1 MHHKDVRVL
10 VVDDEET
17 YRFMLKTLL
26 EAEGFA
32 PTTANDGVQ
41 AINAVQARSFDIV
54 LLDVKMPKVDGVEA
68 LRFIKENFPD
78 TEVIMLTGVGDVKIA
93 VECMK
98 AGAYDFLTKPYS
110 TEELL
115 TTVERALERKKLL
128 RENLLMKSEL
138 SRLVGSSDLVGRSKA
153 LEKVMGVAAKVAPT
167 ESTVLIQGAT
177 GTGKE
182 LVASFI
188 YKNSSRKEG
197 PFVAV
202 NCASIPDTL
211 IESELFG
218 HEKGAFTDARAM
230 KQGLVEV
237 ANGGTLFLDEIG
249 DISLTVQPKLLRF
262 IQTGEFRRVGGT
274 NVLKSE
280 VRILSATNK
289 DLQEEVHRGRFR
301 EDLLYRINV
310 ITLGLPTLKQRPEDI
325 PLLVENFL
333 KNKLRTKVQKQ
344 ISPKAVE
351 VLRKY
356 DWPGNVRELEN
367 VIERA
372 AILCRDDMIRPED
385 LSLPL
390 RATMLS
396 ETLEEQ
402 GLVGSLVSMKDIEH
416 KHIEGVLRNVA
427 GNKTEA
433 AKILGISLKTLYT
446 KIQTY
451 QIKLD

>member
-167 ESTVLIQGAT
+167 ESTVLIQGAS